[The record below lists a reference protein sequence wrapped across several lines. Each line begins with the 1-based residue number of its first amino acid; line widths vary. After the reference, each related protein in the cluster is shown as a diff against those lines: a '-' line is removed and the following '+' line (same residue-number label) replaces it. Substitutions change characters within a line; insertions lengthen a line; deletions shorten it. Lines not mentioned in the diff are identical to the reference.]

1 MPRPRGK
8 RKPRKIDPF
17 AAIRRNHRIKVP
29 KIRVVGPDGKQFGIM
44 DTKDAL
50 AIANEAGL
58 DLVEVAAQARP
69 PVCRIMDF
77 GKYVYEQQKKAKDS
91 KGTSSK
97 TKEVKFRPRVDVHD
111 YITKIRRAEQFLN
124 KGNKVKLTLTFR
136 GREMSHTEVGFETMK
151 RAIADLETMGHAE
164 NEARLIGRNINVM
177 VSPLPAN
184 KRKLKFTQ
192 PDEPDIEEEDDDDE
206 DEDLEHDDHE
216 HDSDEDHSDAEE
228 DDSDAEGEDDE
239 EEDEERS

>member
-1 MPRPRGK
+1 
-8 RKPRKIDPF
+8 
-17 AAIRRNHRIKVP
+17 
-29 KIRVVGPDGKQFGIM
+29 M

-58 DLVEVAAQARP
+58 DLVEVAAAARP

-111 YITKIRRAEQFLN
+111 YITKVRRAEQFLN

-164 NEARLIGRNINVM
+164 NDARLIGRNINVM
-177 VSPLPAN
+177 ISPLPAN

-192 PDEPDIEEEDDDDE
+192 PDEPDIEEEEEEEEDE
-206 DEDLEHDDHE
+206 DEDDAHEDASDSESDDAE
-216 HDSDEDHSDAEE
+216 TGDDSDEDEDAE
-228 DDSDAEGEDDE
+228 AGEDDGS
-239 EEDEERS
+239 EDDEDAKAERP

>member
-1 MPRPRGK
+1 
-8 RKPRKIDPF
+8 
-17 AAIRRNHRIKVP
+17 
-29 KIRVVGPDGKQFGIM
+29 M

-50 AIANEAGL
+50 AIAIEAGL
-58 DLVEVAAQARP
+58 DLVEVAAAARP

-111 YITKIRRAEQFLN
+111 YITKVRRAEQFLN

-136 GREMSHTEVGFETMK
+136 GREMSHTETGFETMK

-192 PDEPDIEEEDDDDE
+192 PDEPDIEEEEEDEEDE
-206 DEDLEHDDHE
+206 DEDDLHE
-216 HDSDEDHSDAEE
+216 GA
-228 DDSDAEGEDDE
+228 SDAEGDTESDDSEEEDADEDDE
-239 EEDEERS
+239 ADEEGETDGEERT